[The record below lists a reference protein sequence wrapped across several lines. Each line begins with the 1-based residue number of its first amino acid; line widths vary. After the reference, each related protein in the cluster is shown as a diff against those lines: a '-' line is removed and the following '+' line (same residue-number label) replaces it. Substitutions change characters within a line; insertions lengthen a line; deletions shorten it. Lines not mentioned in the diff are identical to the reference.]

1 MWVSQYML
9 TWQSCLRLFSPRTP
23 AMAELSRQN
32 SVTDF
37 LKTTNTDVVSALDSD
52 LKKLLH
58 IAPEA
63 DREVCVCAI
72 PLLLQRSSVSALQA
86 RFCRVHQAVLAVAQ

>member
-1 MWVSQYML
+1 
-9 TWQSCLRLFSPRTP
+9 
-23 AMAELSRQN
+23 MADLSRQN
-32 SVTDF
+32 SITDF
-37 LKTTNTDVVSALDSD
+37 LKTTNTDVVSSLDAD

-72 PLLLQRSSVSALQA
+72 SCSCSGHSLTCDSASSTTSAGS
-86 RFCRVHQAVLAVAQ
+86 